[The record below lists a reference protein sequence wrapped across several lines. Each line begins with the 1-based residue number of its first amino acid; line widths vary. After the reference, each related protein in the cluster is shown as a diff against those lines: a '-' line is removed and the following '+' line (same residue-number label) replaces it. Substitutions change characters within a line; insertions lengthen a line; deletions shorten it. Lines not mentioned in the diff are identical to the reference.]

1 MIFDIVLKGFIVTF
15 SLIVAIGAQNAYI
28 LKLGLL
34 KQYVGLAVFLCIVFD
49 FILISAGVMGLGY
62 FIQGNQLLINSIAI
76 IGIVFLVSYSFLSFK
91 SAFKNESLQIDKE
104 NKTNPLKKV
113 VGMLLVFTFLNPHTY
128 LDTVLLIGG
137 IGANIAD
144 EMKVYFLLGAVSASS
159 VWFIL
164 LGFGA
169 RFLIPIFKK
178 PITWKILDISI
189 GIIMLLIAYSLIDLI
204 NFNIK

>member
-1 MIFDIVLKGFIVTF
+1 MPFEIVLKGFIVTI

-34 KQYVGLAVFLCIVFD
+34 KQHVFLAVSMCIFFD
-49 FILISAGVMGLGY
+49 LILIAAGVFGLGF

-76 IGIVFLVSYSFLSFK
+76 FGILFLSYYAFVSFK
-91 SAFKNESLQIDKE
+91 AALHNASFKIDEEIKI
-104 NKTNPLKKV
+104 NPLKQV
-113 VGMLLVFTFLNPHTY
+113 VSLILVFTFLNPHTY
-128 LDTVLLIGG
+128 LDTIVLIGG

-144 EMKVYFLLGAVSASS
+144 DLKIYFLIGAVSASAL
-159 VWFIL
+159 WFFS

-169 RFLIPIFKK
+169 RFLIPLFKK

-189 GIIMLLIAYSLIDLI
+189 GLIMLLIAYSLIDLI
-204 NFNIK
+204 KEIP